1 MDDNAVGLHKR
12 CGPTAFFV
20 ILAKKSGA
28 RLSNRYIAQEV
39 GGGGII
45 NLAEKP
51 QNTKREVKI
60 MRRKKLL
67 RQVAAAA
74 VALSMAVSLSAPAF
88 AATFDL
94 SNGGLVITANDK
106 GITVE
111 QDNGTSSTY
120 SIDEEIEI
128 KGAYS
133 SANGAT
139 LTAEEN
145 QQDENQP
152 VTPAKAP
159 AKEETPKETP
169 EAEDAPAAEKKQ
181 EQKDTEAPADPEQK
195 TETENKDNNDPDN
208 EEKKEQN
215 APANGELNASAGE
228 GQESKAEEKPQPK
241 TEAKASA
248 EATASASDNTS
259 NGPRKASAYEDR
271 MGEDSD
277 DYGYNSGLRAGIVQI
292 INNTAKKIKVS
303 LSNAH
308 IDLPTAADT
317 SARGQAAIDVQGTGN
332 VELKFSGSNTL
343 TGSGQSAGIQKNDKT
358 QDDKENTG
366 TLTITADSQSD
377 TLDVKVDKYALGQDY
392 QGAAIGGHGKKTSGE
407 YVGYGTKNIV
417 IEGNGTVNTNAQIGS
432 GYRGG
437 AATGIV
443 IQGNAVVNVENY
455 GIGGGGLPGWYDNTK
470 KPGETD
476 VTITGTANVTV
487 KNGTIG
493 SGVRGGELC
502 GNAKINIS
510 GNAMVNVEGGEN
522 AAAIGSGAGG
532 DANVTITGNAKV
544 TAVQKSEWS
553 GGGAGIGGGANGKG
567 YVTIGGKAQVKATG
581 SAEKHGGSGAYGAG
595 AAIGDGGTTSEKGAD
610 TVQNGENKFETD
622 KDSIQDG
629 AEVEMTNIGHNSSN
643 TVTKTYKTDRWV
655 TDGDEEQPPEV
666 CKHLKGEYAAE
677 TTVYPNCTKTGSQTY
692 RCISCGEITRE
703 KTLAAT
709 PDSYWSH
716 SWQEIKVQPTCT
728 EDGYKVEKCSRCG
741 DEYGSRTKTAD
752 ALGHKFVETV
762 VAPTCTES
770 GYTVQKCSVCG
781 EETGERTNIVAP
793 LGHEYKNGVC
803 IRCGAPEPQENGSAA
818 PNYTVT
824 GAETYETSVVD
835 GRYIIAVP
843 SEDAALNAVLGD
855 LRAIKAQGADVVV
868 FRTRSRESSLVIDE
882 MLAMGTDVT
891 PFVLAHNGGEAQL
904 TINGAVHNELI
915 H

>member
-1 MDDNAVGLHKR
+1 
-12 CGPTAFFV
+12 
-20 ILAKKSGA
+20 
-28 RLSNRYIAQEV
+28 
-39 GGGGII
+39 
-45 NLAEKP
+45 
-51 QNTKREVKI
+51 

-67 RQVAAAA
+67 RQIAAAA

-139 LTAEEN
+139 QTAEEN
-145 QQDENQP
+145 RQEENQP

-159 AKEETPKETP
+159 AKEETSEETP
-169 EAEDAPAAEKKQ
+169 GAENAPAAEEKQ

-195 TETENKDNNDPDN
+195 TETENKDNNNDPDN

-215 APANGELNASAGE
+215 ASANGELNASAGE
-228 GQESKAEEKPQPK
+228 GQESKAEDEGQPK
-241 TEAKASA
+241 PEAKASA
-248 EATASASDNTS
+248 EATASASDDAS
-259 NGPRKASAYEDR
+259 NGPRKASAR
-271 MGEDSD
+271 SGGE
-277 DYGYNSGLRAGIVQI
+277 GERRGIIQI
-292 INNTAKKIKVS
+292 FANTLVKLK

-308 IDLPTAADT
+308 IDLPTAANT

-343 TGSGQSAGIQKNDKT
+343 TGSGGSAGIQKNDEDSYGKA
-358 QDDKENTG
+358 NTG
-366 TLTITADSQSD
+366 TLTITADSRSD
-377 TLDVKVDKYALGQDY
+377 TLDVKVDEWALGNDN
-392 QGAAIGGHGKKTSGE
+392 QGAAIGGGGRKTDEKSG
-407 YVGYGTKNIV
+407 GCGTKNIV

-443 IQGNAVVNVENY
+443 IRGNAVVNVGKF
-455 GIGGGGLPGWYDNTK
+455 GIGGCGFSSWDTE

-476 VTITGTANVTV
+476 VTITGNAKVTV
-487 KNGTIG
+487 QNGTIG
-493 SGVRGGELC
+493 SGVRREQLC
-502 GNAKINIS
+502 GDAKINIS
-510 GNAMVNVEGGEN
+510 GNAEVNVFGGDN
-522 AAAIGSGAGG
+522 AATIGSGEGG

-544 TAVQKSEWS
+544 TAEQVSDWY

-567 YVTIGGKAQVKATG
+567 HVTIGGKAQVQATG
-581 SAEKHGGSGAYGAG
+581 SAEKDDHSRAYGAG
-595 AAIGDGGTTSEKGAD
+595 AAIGDGGTAGESGS
-610 TVQNGENKFETD
+610 TVQNGKNQFTIANDIEDN
-622 KDSIQDG
+622 
-629 AEVEMTNIGHNSSN
+629 AEIKMTNKGNDSSN
-643 TVTKTYKTDRWV
+643 TVTQTRRNGEWV
-655 TDGDEEQPPEV
+655 TSGEQTPEECDHSNPFV
-666 CKHLKGEYAAE
+666 
-677 TTVYPNCTKTGSQTY
+677 
-692 RCISCGEITRE
+692 EIT
-703 KTLAAT
+703 
-709 PDSYWSH
+709 
-716 SWQEIKVQPTCT
+716 
-728 EDGYKVEKCSRCG
+728 
-741 DEYGSRTKTAD
+741 
-752 ALGHKFVETV
+752 

-770 GYTVQKCSVCG
+770 GYTVSKCTRCG
-781 EETGERTNIVAP
+781 KETGEHTNIVAP

-803 IRCGAPEPQENGSAA
+803 TRCGAPEPQENGGSSSAA

-882 MLAMGTDVT
+882 MLAMGPDAT
-891 PFVLAHNGGEAQL
+891 PFVLAHNGGEARL
-904 TINGAVHNELI
+904 TINGAAHNELI

>member
-1 MDDNAVGLHKR
+1 
-12 CGPTAFFV
+12 
-20 ILAKKSGA
+20 
-28 RLSNRYIAQEV
+28 
-39 GGGGII
+39 
-45 NLAEKP
+45 
-51 QNTKREVKI
+51 

-67 RQVAAAA
+67 RQIAAAA

-139 LTAEEN
+139 QTAEEN
-145 QQDENQP
+145 RQEENQP

-159 AKEETPKETP
+159 AKEETSEETS
-169 EAEDAPAAEKKQ
+169 EAEDTPAAEKKQ
-181 EQKDTEAPADPEQK
+181 EQKDAEAPADPEQK
-195 TETENKDNNDPDN
+195 TETENKDNNNDPDN

-215 APANGELNASAGE
+215 ASANGELNASAGE
-228 GQESKAEEKPQPK
+228 GQESKAEDEGQPK
-241 TEAKASA
+241 PEAKASA
-248 EATASASDNTS
+248 EATASASDDAS
-259 NGPRKASAYEDR
+259 NGPRKASAR
-271 MGEDSD
+271 SGGE
-277 DYGYNSGLRAGIVQI
+277 GERRGIIQI
-292 INNTAKKIKVS
+292 FANTLVKLK

-308 IDLPTAADT
+308 IDLPTAANT

-343 TGSGQSAGIQKNDKT
+343 TGSGGSAGIQKNDEDSYGKA
-358 QDDKENTG
+358 NTG
-366 TLTITADSQSD
+366 TLTITADSRSD
-377 TLDVKVDKYALGQDY
+377 TLDVKVDEWALGNDN
-392 QGAAIGGHGKKTSGE
+392 QGAAIGGGGRKTDEKSG
-407 YVGYGTKNIV
+407 GCGTKNIV

-443 IQGNAVVNVENY
+443 IRGNAVVNVGKF
-455 GIGGGGLPGWYDNTK
+455 GIGGCGFSSWDTE

-476 VTITGTANVTV
+476 VTITGNAKVTV
-487 KNGTIG
+487 QNGTIG
-493 SGVRGGELC
+493 SGVRREQLC
-502 GNAKINIS
+502 GDAKINIS
-510 GNAMVNVEGGEN
+510 GNAEVNVFGGDN
-522 AAAIGSGAGG
+522 AATIGSGEGG

-544 TAVQKSEWS
+544 TAEQVSDWY

-567 YVTIGGKAQVKATG
+567 HVTIGGKAQVQATG
-581 SAEKHGGSGAYGAG
+581 SAEKDDHSRAYGAG
-595 AAIGDGGTTSEKGAD
+595 AAIGDGGTAGESGS
-610 TVQNGENKFETD
+610 TVQNGKNQFTIANDIEDN
-622 KDSIQDG
+622 
-629 AEVEMTNIGHNSSN
+629 AEIKMTNKGNDSSN
-643 TVTKTYKTDRWV
+643 TVTQTRRNGEWV
-655 TDGDEEQPPEV
+655 TSGEQTPEECDHSNPFV
-666 CKHLKGEYAAE
+666 
-677 TTVYPNCTKTGSQTY
+677 
-692 RCISCGEITRE
+692 EIT
-703 KTLAAT
+703 
-709 PDSYWSH
+709 
-716 SWQEIKVQPTCT
+716 
-728 EDGYKVEKCSRCG
+728 
-741 DEYGSRTKTAD
+741 
-752 ALGHKFVETV
+752 

-770 GYTVQKCSVCG
+770 GYTVSKCTRCG
-781 EETGERTNIVAP
+781 KETGEHTNIVAP

-803 IRCGAPEPQENGSAA
+803 TRCGAPEPQENGGSSSAA

-882 MLAMGTDVT
+882 MLAMGPDAT
-891 PFVLAHNGGEAQL
+891 PFVLAHNGSEARL
-904 TINGAVHNELI
+904 TINGAAHNELI

>member
-1 MDDNAVGLHKR
+1 
-12 CGPTAFFV
+12 
-20 ILAKKSGA
+20 
-28 RLSNRYIAQEV
+28 
-39 GGGGII
+39 
-45 NLAEKP
+45 
-51 QNTKREVKI
+51 

-94 SNGGLVITANDK
+94 SNGGLVITAD
-106 GITVE
+106 GSSITVT
-111 QDNGTSSTY
+111 QDNGTTSTY
-120 SIDEEIEI
+120 GTDEEIEI

-133 SANGAT
+133 SANGARQ
-139 LTAEEN
+139 TAEEN
-145 QQDENQP
+145 RKEENQP

-169 EAEDAPAAEKKQ
+169 EAENAPAAEKKQ

-195 TETENKDNNDPDN
+195 TETENKDNNSDPDN

-228 GQESKAEEKPQPK
+228 GQESKAEDEGQPK
-241 TEAKASA
+241 PEAKASA
-248 EATASASDNTS
+248 EATASASDDAS
-259 NGPRKASAYEDR
+259 NGPRKAPARSS
-271 MGEDSD
+271 GE
-277 DYGYNSGLRAGIVQI
+277 GKRAGIVQI

-317 SARGQAAIDVQGTGN
+317 SARGQAAIDVQGGD

-343 TGSGQSAGIQKNDKT
+343 TGSGGSAGIQKNDKT
-358 QDDKENTG
+358 QDGKDNTG

-377 TLDVKVDKYALGQDY
+377 TLDVKVDECSLGNDN
-392 QGAAIGGHGKKTSGE
+392 QGAAIGGGGRKTDERSG
-407 YVGYGTKNIV
+407 GCGTKNIV

-432 GYRGG
+432 GYRAG

-443 IQGNAVVNVENY
+443 IRGNAVVNVENY
-455 GIGGGGLPGWYDNTK
+455 GIGGHGFSPWDTE

-476 VTITGTANVTV
+476 VTITGNAKVNVQ
-487 KNGTIG
+487 NGTIG
-493 SGVRGGELC
+493 SGVRRGEVC

-510 GNAMVNVEGGEN
+510 GNAEVNVEGGDN
-522 AAAIGSGAGG
+522 AATIGSGAGG
-532 DANVTITGNAKV
+532 DADVTITGNAKV
-544 TAVQKSEWS
+544 TAVQKSDWY

-567 YVTIGGKAQVKATG
+567 HVTIGGKAQVKATG
-581 SAEKHGGSGAYGAG
+581 SAEKHDGTGAYGAG
-595 AAIGDGGTTSEKGAD
+595 AAIGDGGTTGKKGTD
-610 TVQNGENKFETD
+610 TVQNGKNEFTTD
-622 KDSIQDG
+622 EKSIQDG
-629 AEVEMTNIGHNSSN
+629 AEVKMTNIGHNGSN
-643 TVTKTYKTDRWV
+643 TVTQTRQNGQWV
-655 TDGDEEQPPEV
+655 TDGKTEQPTEK
-666 CKHLKGEYAAE
+666 CNHSQGEYAAE
-677 TTVYPNCTKTGSQTY
+677 KVPSNCTEKGSQTY
-692 RCISCGEITRE
+692 RCSSCGEITRVVE
-703 KTLAAT
+703 LA
-709 PDSYWSH
+709 PDSGFWSH
-716 SWQEIKVQPTCT
+716 LRQTVTVQPTCT
-728 EDGYKVEKCSRCG
+728 EDGYKVTKCSRCG
-741 DEYGSRTKTAD
+741 EELSSRTKTAN
-752 ALGHKFVETV
+752 ALGHQFVETTV
-762 VAPTCTES
+762 DPTCTES
-770 GYTVQKCSVCG
+770 GYTVKKCTRCH
-781 EETGERTNIVAP
+781 EEEGERTNLVAP

-803 IRCGAPEPQENGSAA
+803 IRCGAPEPQENGGSSSAA

-882 MLAMGTDVT
+882 MLAMGPDAT
-891 PFVLAHNGGEAQL
+891 PFVLAHNGGEARL

>member
-1 MDDNAVGLHKR
+1 
-12 CGPTAFFV
+12 
-20 ILAKKSGA
+20 
-28 RLSNRYIAQEV
+28 
-39 GGGGII
+39 
-45 NLAEKP
+45 
-51 QNTKREVKI
+51 

-67 RQVAAAA
+67 RQIAAAA

-88 AATFDL
+88 AAVVTFNL
-94 SNGGLVITANDK
+94 SKGGLVITAKDD

-111 QDNGTSSTY
+111 QDDGTSSTY
-120 SIDEEIEI
+120 GIDEEIEI
-128 KGAYS
+128 TGNYS

-139 LTAEEN
+139 QTAEEN

-159 AKEETPKETP
+159 AKEETSEETSGT
-169 EAEDAPAAEKKQ
+169 ENAPAAEKKQ
-181 EQKDTEAPADPEQK
+181 EQKDTETPADPEQK
-195 TETENKDNNDPDN
+195 TETENKDKNNDPDN

-228 GQESKAEEKPQPK
+228 GQEPKAEDEGQPK
-241 TEAKASA
+241 PEAKASA
-248 EATASASDNTS
+248 EATASASDD

-271 MGEDSD
+271 MSGSWEEDS
-277 DYGYNSGLRAGIVQI
+277 YTSGLRAGIVQI

-303 LSNAH
+303 LSGAH
-308 IDLPTAADT
+308 IDLPGEAGTL
-317 SARGQAAIDVQGTGN
+317 SRGQAAIDVQGSGD

-343 TGSGQSAGIQKNDKT
+343 TGSGRSAGIQKNDKT
-358 QDDKENTG
+358 QDGKENTG
-366 TLTITADSQSD
+366 TLTITADNKSD
-377 TLDVKVDKYALGQDY
+377 TLDVKVDEGALGQAN
-392 QGAAIGGHGKKTSGE
+392 QSAAIGGHGRKTYDKYG
-407 YVGYGTKNIV
+407 GYGTKNIV
-417 IEGNGTVNTNAQIGS
+417 IEGNGTVNTNAKIGS
-432 GYRGG
+432 GSQGG

-443 IQGNAVVNVENY
+443 IQGNAVVNVGGG
-455 GIGGGGLPGWYDNTK
+455 GIGGGDLPSDATE

-476 VTITGTANVTV
+476 VTITGNAKVTV
-487 KNGTIG
+487 KDGTIG
-493 SGVRGGELC
+493 SGISGESC

-510 GNAMVNVEGGEN
+510 GNAEVNVEGGGS
-522 AAAIGSGAGG
+522 AAVIGSGAGG
-532 DANVTITGNAKV
+532 NADVTITGNAKV
-544 TAVQKSEWS
+544 TAVQKSDWY

-567 YVTIGGKAQVKATG
+567 KVTIGGQAQVKATG
-581 SAEKHGGSGAYGAG
+581 SAEYHDGWQNNGAG
-595 AAIGDGGTTSEKGAD
+595 AAIGDGGTTSRGNTG
-610 TVQNGENKFETD
+610 TVKNGENQFSTD

-629 AEVEMTNIGHNSSN
+629 AEVKMTNIGHNSPN
-643 TVTKTYKTDRWV
+643 TVTQTYKTDKWE
-655 TDGDEEQPPEV
+655 TEGDVEQTPKK
-666 CKHLKGEYAAE
+666 CKHLKGSYSIYEE
-677 TTVYPNCTKTGSQTY
+677 TVFPNCTETGSETY
-692 RCISCGEITRE
+692 RCKSCGEITKV

-716 SWQEIKVQPTCT
+716 SWQEIKVPATCT
-728 EDGYKVEKCSRCG
+728 EDGYKVTKCSRCG
-741 DEYGSRTKTAD
+741 KEYGSRTKTTN
-752 ALGHKFVETV
+752 ALGHQFVETV
-762 VAPTCTES
+762 VDPTCTES
-770 GYTVQKCSVCG
+770 GYTVSKCTRCG
-781 EETGERTNIVAP
+781 KETGEHTNIVAP

-803 IRCGAPEPQENGSAA
+803 SRCGAPEPQENGSAA

-904 TINGAVHNELI
+904 TINGAAHNELI

>member
-1 MDDNAVGLHKR
+1 
-12 CGPTAFFV
+12 
-20 ILAKKSGA
+20 
-28 RLSNRYIAQEV
+28 
-39 GGGGII
+39 
-45 NLAEKP
+45 
-51 QNTKREVKI
+51 

-67 RQVAAAA
+67 RQIAAAA

-139 LTAEEN
+139 QTAEEN
-145 QQDENQP
+145 RQEENQP

-159 AKEETPKETP
+159 AKEETSEETS
-169 EAEDAPAAEKKQ
+169 EAEDTPAAEKKQ
-181 EQKDTEAPADPEQK
+181 EQKDAEAPADPEQK
-195 TETENKDNNDPDN
+195 TETENKDNNSDPAD

-228 GQESKAEEKPQPK
+228 GQESKAEDEGQPK
-241 TEAKASA
+241 PEAKASA
-248 EATASASDNTS
+248 EATASASDDAS
-259 NGPRKASAYEDR
+259 NGPRKASAR
-271 MGEDSD
+271 SGGE
-277 DYGYNSGLRAGIVQI
+277 GERRGIIQI
-292 INNTAKKIKVS
+292 FANTLVKLK

-308 IDLPTAADT
+308 IDLPTAANT

-343 TGSGQSAGIQKNDKT
+343 TGSGGSAGIQKNDEDSYGKA
-358 QDDKENTG
+358 NTG
-366 TLTITADSQSD
+366 TLTITADSRSD
-377 TLDVKVDKYALGQDY
+377 TLDVKVDEWALGNDN
-392 QGAAIGGHGKKTSGE
+392 QGAAIGGGGRKTDEKSG
-407 YVGYGTKNIV
+407 GCGTKNIV

-443 IQGNAVVNVENY
+443 IRGNAVVNVGKF
-455 GIGGGGLPGWYDNTK
+455 GIGGCGFSSWDTE

-476 VTITGTANVTV
+476 VTITGNAKVTV
-487 KNGTIG
+487 QNGTIG
-493 SGVRGGELC
+493 SGVRREQLC
-502 GNAKINIS
+502 GDAKINIS
-510 GNAMVNVEGGEN
+510 GNAEVNVFGGDN
-522 AAAIGSGAGG
+522 AATIGSGEGG

-544 TAVQKSEWS
+544 TAEQVSDWY

-567 YVTIGGKAQVKATG
+567 HVTIGGKAQVQATG
-581 SAEKHGGSGAYGAG
+581 SAEKDDHSRAYGAG
-595 AAIGDGGTTSEKGAD
+595 AAIGDGGTAGESGS
-610 TVQNGENKFETD
+610 TVQNGKNQFTIANDIEDN
-622 KDSIQDG
+622 
-629 AEVEMTNIGHNSSN
+629 AEIKMTNKGNDSSN
-643 TVTKTYKTDRWV
+643 TVTQTRRNGEWV
-655 TDGDEEQPPEV
+655 TSGEQTPEECDHSNPFV
-666 CKHLKGEYAAE
+666 
-677 TTVYPNCTKTGSQTY
+677 
-692 RCISCGEITRE
+692 EIT
-703 KTLAAT
+703 
-709 PDSYWSH
+709 
-716 SWQEIKVQPTCT
+716 
-728 EDGYKVEKCSRCG
+728 
-741 DEYGSRTKTAD
+741 
-752 ALGHKFVETV
+752 

-770 GYTVQKCSVCG
+770 GYTVSKCTRCG
-781 EETGERTNIVAP
+781 KETGEHTNIVAP

-803 IRCGAPEPQENGSAA
+803 TRCGAPEPQENGGSSSAA

-882 MLAMGTDVT
+882 MLAMGPDAT
-891 PFVLAHNGGEAQL
+891 PFVLAHNGGEARL
-904 TINGAVHNELI
+904 TINGAAHNELI